1 MTIGDIVRVND
12 PGKRF
17 GDYLDWVERNAPDYT
32 SLFINQTGFDTNS
45 AAYAVGEVV
54 AIAPHGGDIR
64 AASRYGTLAL
74 IMTNIHG
81 VDCAMLFSEKALS
94 VIGHAAEP
102 ITEETLFMILTA

>member
-1 MTIGDIVRVND
+1 MTIGDIVRVYE

-17 GDYLDWVERNAPDYT
+17 GDYVRWVERNAPDYVG
-32 SLFINQTGFDTNS
+32 LFINQTDFDTNS

-64 AASRYGTLAL
+64 AANRYGTLAL
-74 IMTNIHG
+74 ILTEIKG
-81 VDCAMLFSEKALS
+81 VECAMLFTQSALS